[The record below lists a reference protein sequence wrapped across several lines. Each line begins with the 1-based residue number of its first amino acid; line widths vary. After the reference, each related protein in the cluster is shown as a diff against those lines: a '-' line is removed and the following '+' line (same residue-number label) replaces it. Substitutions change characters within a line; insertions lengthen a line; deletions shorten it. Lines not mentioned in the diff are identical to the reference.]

1 MEKNVFDVI
10 GNIHI
15 KDLIVVFIMT
25 IPILSIFIIFSFL
38 YFTFIDKSFHKK
50 ENGDYYEYHGLSR
63 FCLAGIFFMFGLII
77 FDMIMEFISAYAV
90 NFINPD
96 IMGYDLVEILNQ
108 SLIFTGIC
116 KVVKSVPTNILINFT
131 IVCTAIYTSTEGV
144 IASLR
149 TLKVEEGLAVQLPAL
164 KRKRLAT
171 MFLMWCYLAIVSTL
185 YTFLIGSNEVKFD
198 LPNVYVSVGVT
209 LIILFLAE
217 RSPSLLKDQSM
228 QTKIIR
234 SSSNVVSDSK
244 SDKVEGGLDDD
255 EKKNDIAQ
263 NFGDKNN
270 LSDLEK
276 KIAGFSAS
284 IDDTL
289 KNETQKADPREL

>member
-1 MEKNVFDVI
+1 MENFLNAI
-10 GNIHI
+10 GSIHI
-15 KDLIVVFIMT
+15 KDLIVVFIATAPVFCIFVAFT
-25 IPILSIFIIFSFL
+25 IL
-38 YFTFIDKSFHKK
+38 YFLFIDKSFRKK
-50 ENGDYYEYHGLSR
+50 EEGDYYEYHGLSR

-77 FDMIMEFISAYAV
+77 FDMIMEFISAYAI

-108 SLIFTGIC
+108 SLIFTGMC
-116 KVVKSVPTNILINFT
+116 KVFKGVPTDILINFT
-131 IVCTAIYTSTEGV
+131 IVCTALYTSTEGV

-149 TLKVEEGLAVQLPAL
+149 TLKVEEGLAVELPAL

-171 MFLMWCYLAIVSTL
+171 MFLMWCYLAIISTL
-185 YTFLIGSNEVKFD
+185 YTFLIGSDEVDFD

-234 SSSNVVSDSK
+234 SSNNVVSNSK
-244 SDKVEGGLDDD
+244 FDKVEGGLDDKD
-255 EKKNDIAQ
+255 DRNDKKHMY
-263 NFGDKNN
+263 GDKNDFN
-270 LSDLEK
+270 ELEK
-276 KIAGFSAS
+276 KIAGFN
-284 IDDTL
+284 
-289 KNETQKADPREL
+289 KKPEPPKADPREL